1 MTFRCKIALAL
12 VCLLALLFGGGS
24 SALISLSFQSALARE
39 QAAAKASYDQL
50 LHTFQ
55 LVERV
60 EVWSQPQD
68 AVQVVQQLSAQGG
81 QSWVALSL
89 TAGEDVLLSQGV
101 PAQGFLDLRGMVDT
115 GHCAQGAF
123 AYFDKHYLQLTGQLD
138 IQGTPLLLNVAYD
151 ISPIYAT
158 RQQQQETFGKIFAVL
173 LAVCALLSYTA
184 ARLLTRPL
192 EKLAQTAQALAAGD
206 LSCRSGIT
214 SRDEI
219 GALAREF
226 DAMAARQQ
234 EHITALQATMEGQD
248 RFIGSFTHELK
259 TPMTSILGYAD
270 LLRRGTLSPAEQAQA
285 ADYIFS
291 EAKRLERLSLKLLDL
306 YLAEH
311 QPPELLPVSP
321 AALLHDLTTPLRPGL
336 AQQGITLAVQGEEG
350 LCLLEPD
357 LFRSLVLNLLDNARK
372 AIEGPGTITASVI
385 MTSQGCILTVQDT
398 GRGIPP
404 EVLDHLTE
412 AFYRV
417 DKSRARAQGGA
428 GLGLTLCD
436 KIAALHQGQLHL
448 ESQPGQGTTVTVT
461 LKGGR
466 PCPPDSLPC

>member
-12 VCLLALLFGGGS
+12 VCLLSLLFGGGS
-24 SALISLSFQSALARE
+24 SALISFSFQSALARE
-39 QAAAKASYDQL
+39 QAAAKAAYDQL

-81 QSWVALSL
+81 QSWAALSL
-89 TAGEDVLLSQGV
+89 TAGEEVLLSQGV
-101 PAQGFLDLRGMVDT
+101 STPGFLDLGGFADA
-115 GHCAQGAF
+115 GHCAQAAF
-123 AYFDKHYLQLTGQLD
+123 SYYDRTYLQLTGQLD

-151 ISPIYAT
+151 ISPIYET
-158 RQQQQETFGKIFAVL
+158 RQQQLETFGRIFVIL

-192 EKLAQTAQALAAGD
+192 EKLSRTAQALAAGD
-206 LSCRSGIT
+206 LACRSGIT
-214 SRDEI
+214 GRDEI

-226 DAMAARQQ
+226 DAMAQRQQ
-234 EHITALQATMEGQD
+234 EHIAALRATMEGQD

-270 LLRRGTLSPAEQAQA
+270 LLRRGTLSPDEQAQA

-291 EAKRLERLSLKLLDL
+291 EARRLERLSFKLLEL

-311 QPPELLPVSP
+311 QSPELLPTSP
-321 AALLHDLTTPLRPGL
+321 AALVQDLTAPLVPGL
-336 AQQGITLAVQGEEG
+336 ARQGITLTVQGEEG

-372 AIEGPGTITASVI
+372 AMEEPGTIAVTTA
-385 MTSQGCILTVQDT
+385 MTGDGCTLTVRDT
-398 GRGIPP
+398 GRGMPP

-436 KIAALHQGQLHL
+436 RIAALHQGQLRL
-448 ESQPGQGTTVTVT
+448 ESRPGQGTTVTVT

>member
-12 VCLLALLFGGGS
+12 VCLLSLLFGGGS
-24 SALISLSFQSALARE
+24 SALISFSFQSALARE
-39 QAAAKASYDQL
+39 QAAAKAAYDQL

-81 QSWVALSL
+81 QSWAALSL
-89 TAGEDVLLSQGV
+89 TAGEEVLLSQGV
-101 PAQGFLDLRGMVDT
+101 PTPGFLDLGGFADA
-115 GHCAQGAF
+115 GHCAQAAF
-123 AYFDKHYLQLTGQLD
+123 SYYDKTYLQLTGQLD

-158 RQQQQETFGKIFAVL
+158 RQQQLETFGRIFVIL
-173 LAVCALLSYTA
+173 LAVCALLSYTT

-192 EKLAQTAQALAAGD
+192 EKLSRTAQALAAGD
-206 LSCRSGIT
+206 LACRSGIT
-214 SRDEI
+214 GRDEI

-226 DAMAARQQ
+226 DAMAQRQQ
-234 EHITALQATMEGQD
+234 EHIAALRATMEGQD

-270 LLRRGTLSPAEQAQA
+270 LLRRGTLSPDEQAQA

-291 EAKRLERLSLKLLDL
+291 EARRLERLSFKLLEL

-311 QPPELLPVSP
+311 QSPELLPASP
-321 AALLHDLTTPLRPGL
+321 AALVQDLTAPLVPGL
-336 AQQGITLAVQGEEG
+336 ARQGITLTVQGEEG

-372 AIEGPGTITASVI
+372 AMEGPGTIAVTTA
-385 MTSQGCILTVQDT
+385 MTGDGSTLTVRDT
-398 GRGIPP
+398 GRGMPP

-436 KIAALHQGQLHL
+436 RIAALHQGQLRL
-448 ESQPGQGTTVTVT
+448 ESRPGQGTTVTVT

>member
-12 VCLLALLFGGGS
+12 VCLLSLLFGGGS
-24 SALISLSFQSALARE
+24 SALISFSFQSALARE
-39 QAAAKASYDQL
+39 QAAAKAAYDQL

-81 QSWVALSL
+81 QSWAALSL
-89 TAGEDVLLSQGV
+89 TAGEEVLLSQGV
-101 PAQGFLDLRGMVDT
+101 PTPGFLDLGGFADA
-115 GHCAQGAF
+115 GHCAQAAF
-123 AYFDKHYLQLTGQLD
+123 SYYDRTYLQLTGQLD

-151 ISPIYAT
+151 ISPIYET
-158 RQQQQETFGKIFAVL
+158 RQQQLETFGRIFVIL

-192 EKLAQTAQALAAGD
+192 EKLSRTAQALAAGD
-206 LSCRSGIT
+206 LACRSGIT
-214 SRDEI
+214 GRDEI

-226 DAMAARQQ
+226 DAMAQRQQ
-234 EHITALQATMEGQD
+234 EHIAALQATMEGQD

-291 EAKRLERLSLKLLDL
+291 EAKRLERLSFKLLEL

-311 QPPELLPVSP
+311 QSPELLPASP
-321 AALLHDLTTPLRPGL
+321 AALVQDLTAPLVPGL
-336 AQQGITLAVQGEEG
+336 ARQGITLTVQGEEG

-372 AIEGPGTITASVI
+372 AMEEPGTIAVTTA
-385 MTSQGCILTVQDT
+385 MTGDGCTLTVRDT
-398 GRGIPP
+398 GRGMPP

-417 DKSRARAQGGA
+417 DKSRSRAQGGA

-436 KIAALHQGQLHL
+436 RIAALHQGQLRL
-448 ESQPGQGTTVTVT
+448 ESRPGQGTTVTVT

-466 PCPPDSLPC
+466 PCPPDSRPC

>member
-12 VCLLALLFGGGS
+12 VCLLSLLFGGGS
-24 SALISLSFQSALARE
+24 SALISFSFQSALARE
-39 QAAAKASYDQL
+39 QAAAKAAYDQL

-81 QSWVALSL
+81 QSWAALSL
-89 TAGEDVLLSQGV
+89 TAGEEVLLSQGV
-101 PAQGFLDLRGMVDT
+101 PTPGFLDLGGFADA
-115 GHCAQGAF
+115 GHCAQAAF
-123 AYFDKHYLQLTGQLD
+123 SYYDRTYLQLTGQLD

-151 ISPIYAT
+151 ISPIYET
-158 RQQQQETFGKIFAVL
+158 RQQQLETFGRIFVIL

-192 EKLAQTAQALAAGD
+192 EKLSRTAQALAAGD
-206 LSCRSGIT
+206 LACRSGIT
-214 SRDEI
+214 GRDEI

-226 DAMAARQQ
+226 DAMAQRQQ
-234 EHITALQATMEGQD
+234 EHIAALRATMEGQD

-270 LLRRGTLSPAEQAQA
+270 LLRRGTLSPDEQAQA

-291 EAKRLERLSLKLLDL
+291 EARRLERLSFKLLEL

-311 QPPELLPVSP
+311 QSPELLPASP
-321 AALLHDLTTPLRPGL
+321 AALVQDLTAPLVPGL
-336 AQQGITLAVQGEEG
+336 ARQGITLTVQGEEG
-350 LCLLEPD
+350 FCLLEPD

-372 AIEGPGTITASVI
+372 AMEGPGTIAVTTA
-385 MTSQGCILTVQDT
+385 MTGDGSTLTVRDT
-398 GRGIPP
+398 GRGMPP

-417 DKSRARAQGGA
+417 DKSRSRAQGGA

-436 KIAALHQGQLHL
+436 RIAALHQGQLRL
-448 ESQPGQGTTVTVT
+448 ESRPGQGTTVTVT

-466 PCPPDSLPC
+466 PCPPDSRPC